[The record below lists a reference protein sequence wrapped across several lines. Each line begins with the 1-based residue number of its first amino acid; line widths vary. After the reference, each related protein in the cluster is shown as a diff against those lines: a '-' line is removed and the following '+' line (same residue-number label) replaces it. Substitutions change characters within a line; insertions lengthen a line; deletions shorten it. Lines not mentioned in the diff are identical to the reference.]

1 MKNKKS
7 PENNKMG
14 QLQTILDA
22 MSDEHAVLLGF
33 QPGNHPRNMTSKD
46 MFIPRVAA
54 RPKFI

>member
-1 MKNKKS
+1 
-7 PENNKMG
+7 MG